1 VGWFLNL
8 PTSRKLAL
16 SFGFVLALLAAVTVL
31 GVVRLRQA
39 SATVRGI
46 QAESM
51 ACAVQAKNIQY
62 HLYRVRMP
70 HYQGF
75 LATDPAKREQY
86 FSEIGEFIKKV
97 DEDVE
102 QFLAM
107 AKRKELRDRC
117 LQFKDA
123 WEKYKAMDPDL
134 LDYHRKGQIDK
145 RTEQATK
152 MVALATSEMDPA
164 LEDLVDFSVK
174 DAAKRADGASEA
186 ASATSAQ
193 MLALG
198 AVAIFFGV
206 ALAGFLGRNVGQALR
221 TVSEQLTKMAHG
233 GIHDLSLAMQAMGK
247 GDLTHDCKIVS
258 KPLEVRTRD
267 DIGQMMES
275 CNELRDAIV
284 TSIEGY
290 NDSRRN
296 LAAMVEQL
304 GGAAEQVNETSGT
317 LAAAT
322 EQSGRAS
329 SEIAQGSERLATN
342 AGEAAAIVE
351 RLEAS
356 AIRVLEE
363 SRRQAD
369 SVADADASL
378 QEAASAVG
386 EVAAAAQNA
395 AATAAEGR
403 RKVEEIAAANRR
415 IRDQVGASADQ
426 VRELDAA
433 SQQIG
438 AIVQSIEQI
447 AEQTNLLALNAAI
460 EAARAGE
467 HGRGFAV
474 VAEEVRKL
482 AEQSS
487 AATKEIA
494 ALIENVRSNV
504 SRTVDAIGQT
514 APLVEESDA
523 LSAQAGGSLAE
534 IAESTAQVAARAEG
548 VAQTALTVA
557 QAMRAV
563 RQAAERNVSELGAM
577 KDGAQEV
584 ASAIQGVAAV
594 SEETAASAEEMSAT
608 AEEVSASAG
617 ELADMARQLNEIV
630 GRFQVDGG
638 KTRLRLAA

>member
-1 VGWFLNL
+1 MGWFLNL
-8 PTSRKLAL
+8 TTARKLAL
-16 SFGFVLALLAAVTVL
+16 SFGFVLSLLAAITAL
-31 GVVRLRQA
+31 GVLRLRQL
-39 SATVRGI
+39 SSTV
-46 QAESM
+46 QAMEHESM
-51 ACAVQAKNIQY
+51 ACALQAKNIQY

-86 FSEIGEFIKKV
+86 FSEIAEFIQKV

-102 QFLAM
+102 QYLAL
-107 AKRKELRDRC
+107 AKRPELRDRC
-117 LQFKDA
+117 LKFKEA
-123 WEKYKAMDPDL
+123 WEKYKAMDPAL
-134 LDYHRKGQIDK
+134 LDFHRKGQIDK
-145 RTEQATK
+145 RTEQAAK
-152 MVALATSEMDPA
+152 MASLATSVMDPA
-164 LEDLVDFSVK
+164 LEDLVEFSVK
-174 DAAKRADGASEA
+174 DAAARTDRATDASTA
-186 ASATSAQ
+186 ASLQ
-193 MLALG
+193 MLGMGGTALLLG
-198 AVAIFFGV
+198 IL
-206 ALAGFLGRNVGQALR
+206 LAGFLGRTIGRALG
-221 TVSEQLTKMAHG
+221 TVAEQLTKMAHG
-233 GIHDLSLAMQAMGK
+233 GVHDLSLAMQAMGR
-247 GDLTHDCKIVS
+247 GDLTRECKIVS
-258 KPLEVRTRD
+258 KPLEVRTSD
-267 DIGQMMES
+267 DLGQMMQS
-275 CNELRDAIV
+275 CNELREAIV
-284 TSIEGY
+284 GSIEGY
-290 NDSRRN
+290 NESRRN
-296 LAAMVEQL
+296 LAAMVEQIR
-304 GGAAEQVNETSGT
+304 AAAVQVNETSGA
-317 LAAAT
+317 LASAT

-329 SEIAQGSERLATN
+329 SEIAQGSERLAN
-342 AGEAAAIVE
+342 SAGEAAAIVE

-356 AIRVLEE
+356 AVRVLEE

-378 QEAASAVG
+378 QDAATAVG

-403 RKVEEIAAANRR
+403 RRVEEIAAANRR
-415 IRDQVGASADQ
+415 IRDQVGASASQ
-426 VRELDAA
+426 VRELDEA

-504 SRTVDAIGQT
+504 GRTVEAIGQT
-514 APLVEESDA
+514 APLVQESDA
-523 LSAQAGGSLAE
+523 LSAQAAGSLEE
-534 IAESTAQVAARAEG
+534 IAASTAQVAARAEG
-548 VAQTALTVA
+548 VAQTALLVA

-563 RQAAERNVSELGAM
+563 REAAQRNVSELGAM

-617 ELADMARQLNEIV
+617 ELAAMAEQLNEIV
-630 GRFQVDGG
+630 SRFQVESQ
-638 KTRLRLAA
+638 TRLRLAA